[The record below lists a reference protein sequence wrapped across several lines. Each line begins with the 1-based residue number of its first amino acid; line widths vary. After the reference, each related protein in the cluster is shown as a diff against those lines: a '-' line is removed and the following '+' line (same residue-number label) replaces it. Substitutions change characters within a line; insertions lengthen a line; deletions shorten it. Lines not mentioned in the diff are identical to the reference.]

1 MKSILQ
7 KTAILAVAIAASTV
21 VSGCNEQNLSDE
33 KQCRLIANE
42 NRHLKKEV
50 ERQKKSH
57 DMEIK
62 EQKDLFVKEIQ
73 KQSEHLGKQFEALE
87 KLLEDC
93 LRQRKTL
100 EERTPEDVRRQL
112 DNVLKVVME
121 ENENLKAQIA
131 QLKEELK
138 KPRP

>member
-7 KTAILAVAIAASTV
+7 KTVILAVAIAASAVT
-21 VSGCNEQNLSDE
+21 SGCNEQNLSDE

-73 KQSEHLGKQFEALE
+73 KQREHLGKQLEPLE

-93 LRQRKTL
+93 LHQREIL

-112 DNVLKVVME
+112 DDVLKGVIE

-138 KPRP
+138 KPKP